1 MVLSHQNCISLS
13 SNREDGLSAFTIPM
27 PRSSQPQDSQSFLL
41 SDSAMQAA
49 SYSTYQ
55 NFQSPLTLCASELQ
69 TWKQRL
75 ICFQARLQTRPFA
88 RQGNLFAAVPGS
100 EPIDLIEPFTLRR
113 QNTEFWRWQFDD
125 VGVPAMYFVID
136 YAATAQ
142 GEKLLLYIGETVKSN
157 QRWKGVH
164 DCKRYLTNYQ
174 QAHHDVQLKSEIGI
188 AFWPEAPT
196 DRQARQRLESQL
208 IYKWRSPFNK
218 ENWRYWNTPFIGNK
232 ER

>member
-1 MVLSHQNCISLS
+1 
-13 SNREDGLSAFTIPM
+13 
-27 PRSSQPQDSQSFLL
+27 
-41 SDSAMQAA
+41 MQAA

-55 NFQSPLTLCASELQ
+55 NFQSPLALGASELQ
-69 TWKQRL
+69 AWKQRL
-75 ICFQARLQTRPFA
+75 IRFQANLQSRPA
-88 RQGNLFAAVPGS
+88 AQQGNLFTSAMPS
-100 EPIDLIEPFTLRR
+100 IEPVDAIAPFTLRR

-136 YAATAQ
+136 YAANDK

-174 QAHHDVQLKSEIGI
+174 QAHHAANLRSEVGI
-188 AFWPEAPT
+188 AFWPEASA
-196 DRQARQRLESQL
+196 DRQARQKLESQL

-218 ENWRYWNTPFIGNK
+218 ENWRYWNTPFITGQ
-232 ER
+232 EP

>member
-1 MVLSHQNCISLS
+1 
-13 SNREDGLSAFTIPM
+13 M
-27 PRSSQPQDSQSFLL
+27 PGSRQPKDSQSFLL

-55 NFQSPLTLCASELQ
+55 NFQSPLTLSSPELQ
-69 TWKQRL
+69 AWKQRL
-75 ICFQARLQTRPFA
+75 ILFQAHLLQRPA
-88 RQGNLFAAVPGS
+88 AQQGDLFAPASCTTPLDT
-100 EPIDLIEPFTLRR
+100 IKPFTLRR

-136 YAATAQ
+136 YAANTQ

-174 QAHHDVQLKSEIGI
+174 QAHHDADLKSEIGI
-188 AFWPEAPT
+188 AFWPEAPD
-196 DRQARQRLESQL
+196 DRKARQKLESQL

-218 ENWRYWNTPFIGNK
+218 ENWRYWNTPFITGK
-232 ER
+232 

>member
-1 MVLSHQNCISLS
+1 
-13 SNREDGLSAFTIPM
+13 M
-27 PRSSQPQDSQSFLL
+27 PKDSQSFLL
-41 SDSAMQAA
+41 SDSAMRAA

-69 TWKQRL
+69 SWKQRL
-75 ICFQARLQTRPFA
+75 VNFQTQLQAAPQPTQGSLFSTADVEPTDQPLNSIKPF
-88 RQGNLFAAVPGS
+88 
-100 EPIDLIEPFTLRR
+100 ELRR

-136 YAATAQ
+136 YAATEQ
-142 GEKLLLYIGETVKSN
+142 NDPLLLYIGETIKSN

-174 QAHHDVQLKSEIGI
+174 QAHYDATLKSELAI
-188 AFWPEAPT
+188 AFWPQAPT
-196 DRQARQRLESQL
+196 DRQARQKLESQL

-218 ENWRYWNTPFIGNK
+218 ENWRYWNTPFITGK
-232 ER
+232 EP